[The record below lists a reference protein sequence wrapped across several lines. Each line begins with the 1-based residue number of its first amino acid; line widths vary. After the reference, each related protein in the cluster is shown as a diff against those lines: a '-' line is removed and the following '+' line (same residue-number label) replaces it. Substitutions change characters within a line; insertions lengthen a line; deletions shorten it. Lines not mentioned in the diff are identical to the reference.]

1 MTDFPK
7 LPKMCWL
14 SFIVSLGE
22 PNGDDVEE
30 ILVLGISTSSSEDV
44 VKGDT
49 SYFVN
54 YIDVCNLDSSICLMD
69 RLLPLSEGYS
79 KSPI

>member
-1 MTDFPK
+1 MMDFPK

-14 SFIVSLGE
+14 SFIVSLWE

-44 VKGDT
+44 VEGDI

-54 YIDVCNLDSSICLMD
+54 YIHAYDLDSFICAYGQIVICLKD
-69 RLLPLSEGYS
+69 VH
-79 KSPI
+79 K

>member
-1 MTDFPK
+1 MTDLPK

-14 SFIVSLGE
+14 SCIASLGE

-30 ILVLGISTSSSEDV
+30 ILVLGISTGSSEDV
-44 VKGDT
+44 VKGDI

-54 YIDVCNLDSSICLMD
+54 CIDACNLDSFINLLMD
-69 RLLPLSEGYS
+69 RLLSVSEGCS
-79 KSPI
+79 